1 MTDLPPRHLAFLM
14 LINAIWAGNLVASKI
29 GVAQFPPILFCALR
43 FSALGLVLVPFLRWH
58 PGIMQRLLVAAMLS
72 GGIQYAVMFVGIRMC
87 GNVGAIA
94 IASQLGV
101 PFTTLL
107 SVLFLGEVVHW
118 RRGLG
123 IVLAFAGVLVIAL
136 KSGLPADRAGLALIV
151 VSALVGACGIVA
163 VKSLGTRLD
172 ALEMQAWFAVSGLPA
187 LWLLTA
193 ALEDGQWQAM
203 RSAAPSAWAALGYT
217 AFVSSLV
224 GHTGYYW
231 LVRRHPV
238 TSLAPL
244 TTLYPVLGVVLGAVA
259 YGEALSTAL
268 LLGGALTVGGVFII
282 VRRERRIADTGT

>member
-14 LINAIWAGNLVASKI
+14 LVNAIWACNLVASKI
-29 GVAQFPPILFCALR
+29 GVGQFPPILFCALR
-43 FSALGLVLVPFLRWH
+43 FSALGIVLVPFLRWH
-58 PGIMQRLLVAAMLS
+58 PGIMQRLLVASMLS
-72 GGIQYAVMFVGIRMC
+72 GGLQYAVMFAGIRLA

-123 IVLAFAGVLVIAL
+123 IALAFAGVLVIAL

-163 VKSLGTRLD
+163 VKGLGTRLKP
-172 ALEMQAWFAVSGLPA
+172 LEMQAWFAISGLPA

-193 ALEDGQWQAM
+193 CLEDGQWQAITG
-203 RSAAPSAWAALGYT
+203 AGPAAWAALGYT
-217 AFVSSLV
+217 AFVSSLL

-231 LVRRHPV
+231 LVSRHPV

-244 TTLYPVLGVVLGAVA
+244 TTVYPVLGVAVGALA
-259 YGEALSTAL
+259 YGESLTRPL
-268 LLGGALTVGGVFII
+268 LIGGLMTIAGVFII